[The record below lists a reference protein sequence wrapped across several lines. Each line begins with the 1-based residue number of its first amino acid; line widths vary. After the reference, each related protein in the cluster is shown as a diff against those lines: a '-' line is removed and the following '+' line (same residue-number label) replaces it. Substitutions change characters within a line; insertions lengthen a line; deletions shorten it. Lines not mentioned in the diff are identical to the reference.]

1 MAEDHLFK
9 ATYANPKDFMDQHIL
24 AQEIQKTDTSIKQT
38 GYWAIIWQR
47 FARNKAAVFGLI
59 CFMILLAA
67 TVFAGVIAPYNPDE
81 IVGGFL
87 QAPTS
92 THWLGTDEI
101 GRDVFSR
108 LLYGGQVSMF
118 VGIVSVLIYAAI
130 GTSLGLLAGFLGG
143 VCDFLIMRLTEVIMS
158 FPYFLVVLVA
168 VGILGP
174 SIWNVTIVIGLFGW
188 APLCRI
194 VRAEVMKLKG
204 ADYIQAAVASGYS
217 TGNIVFKQI
226 VPNILSPILV
236 NMTFGISTSII
247 TEASLSFLGV
257 GVVPPTA
264 SWGNLLTAA
273 QSLSVLTM
281 QSWRWVPVGLAV
293 FLAVLSINF
302 IGEGLRSAV
311 EGEI

>member
-9 ATYANPKDFMDQHIL
+9 ATYTSPKDFMDQHML
-24 AQEIQKTDTSIKQT
+24 AHETQKTDTRIKQT
-38 GYWAIIWQR
+38 GYWTIIWQR

-81 IVGGFL
+81 IVGEFL
-87 QAPTS
+87 EAPTS

-101 GRDVFSR
+101 GRDIFSR
-108 LLYGGQVSMF
+108 LLYGGQVSVF

-143 VCDFLIMRLTEVIMS
+143 VWDFVIMRLTEVIMS

>member
-1 MAEDHLFK
+1 MAEEHLFK
-9 ATYANPKDFMDQHIL
+9 ATYASPQDFMDQHLI
-24 AQEIQKTDTSIKQT
+24 AHDVKVTDTSVKQV
-38 GYWAIIWQR
+38 GYWTIIWQR

-59 CFMILLAA
+59 CFTILLAG
-67 TVFAGVIAPYNPDE
+67 TVFAGFIAPYNPDE

-143 VCDFLIMRLTEVIMS
+143 IWDFIIMRVTEVIMS

-188 APLCRI
+188 APLCRL
-194 VRAEVMKLKG
+194 VRAEVMKLRE

>member
-1 MAEDHLFK
+1 MAEENLFQ
-9 ATYANPKDFMDQHIL
+9 TVYANPQAFHDQHAL
-24 AQEIQKTDTSIKQT
+24 DAAVQQGASDEQAA
-38 GYWAIIWQR
+38 GYWSIIFKR
-47 FARNKAAVFGLI
+47 FVRNKAAVFGLI
-59 CFMILLAA
+59 CFTSLILV
-67 TVFAGVIAPYNPDE
+67 TGFANVLAPYQPNE
-81 IVGGFL
+81 IVSGFL
-87 QAPTS
+87 QAPS
-92 THWLGTDEI
+92 ASHWLGTDEI

-108 LLYGGQVSMF
+108 VLYGGQVSMF
-118 VGIVSVLIYAAI
+118 VGVVSVLIYAAI
-130 GTSLGLLAGFLGG
+130 GMTLGLISGFLGG
-143 VCDFLIMRLTEVIMS
+143 VWDFVIMRLTEVIMS
-158 FPYFLVVLVA
+158 FPYFLVVLVV

-174 SIWNVTIVIGLFGW
+174 SIWNVTLVIGLFGW
-188 APLCRI
+188 APLCRL
-194 VRAEVMKLKG
+194 VRAEVMKLRE

-217 TGNIVFKQI
+217 TTNIVFKQI

-281 QSWRWVPVGLAV
+281 EPWRWVPVGIAI

-302 IGEGLRSAV
+302 IGEGLRGAI

>member
-1 MAEDHLFK
+1 MAEENLFQ
-9 ATYANPKDFMDQHIL
+9 TVYANPQAFHDQHAL
-24 AQEIQKTDTSIKQT
+24 DAAVQQGASDEQAA
-38 GYWAIIWQR
+38 GYWSIIFKR

-59 CFMILLAA
+59 CFTSLILV
-67 TVFAGVIAPYNPDE
+67 TGFANVLAPYQPNE
-81 IVGGFL
+81 IVSGFL
-87 QAPTS
+87 QAPS
-92 THWLGTDEI
+92 ASHWLGTDEI

-108 LLYGGQVSMF
+108 VLYGGQVSMF
-118 VGIVSVLIYAAI
+118 VGVVSVLIYAAI
-130 GTSLGLLAGFLGG
+130 GTTLGLISGFLGG
-143 VCDFLIMRLTEVIMS
+143 VWDFVIMRLTEVIMS
-158 FPYFLVVLVA
+158 FPYFLVVLVV

-174 SIWNVTIVIGLFGW
+174 SIWNVTLVIGLFGW
-188 APLCRI
+188 APLCRL
-194 VRAEVMKLKG
+194 VRAEVMKLRE

-217 TGNIVFKQI
+217 TTNIVFKQI

-281 QSWRWVPVGLAV
+281 EPWRWVPVGIAI

-302 IGEGLRSAV
+302 IGEGLRGAI